1 VEHFAGDSTM
11 SSVSVGTF
19 TKWEEDVVNLAD
31 CLSGIDIYKSIRD
44 ELFIDLYL
52 YIFLTVVLS

>member
-19 TKWEEDVVNLAD
+19 TKDVENVDLVD
-31 CLSGIDIYKSIRD
+31 CLDGIFIIYI
-44 ELFIDLYL
+44 I
-52 YIFLTVVLS
+52 YIYNS